1 MSVVVTLA
9 VMSDADLNAIMDRS
23 SLFQG
28 EAGEAAKKKGAKKK
42 GANGN
47 GNGKASAQGGK
58 KGRATDAKAS
68 SAFKIIED
76 EGQGGFLD
84 ALTV

>member
-1 MSVVVTLA
+1 MVTLA

-23 SLFQG
+23 FLFQG
-28 EAGEAAKKKGAKKK
+28 EAGEAAKKK

-68 SAFKIIED
+68 TAFKIIED
-76 EGQGGFLD
+76 EGQGGLMD
-84 ALTV
+84 ALAM